1 MMDQAIDRARVTQ
14 FVTLGL
20 DREIFAV
27 PVDSVRE
34 ILEMRRV
41 SKVPNAPP
49 FMTGMIDVRGQAVPI
64 VDLRVKL
71 GMEPVPP
78 DEMTRILVLDIPLT
92 GGIRSLGL
100 VADRV
105 FEVADLDE
113 RMMETPP
120 EVGTRW
126 NSDYIQAVGRRNGA
140 FVIIFDLAFL
150 FSSGE
155 IALIEHGGDR

>member
-1 MMDQAIDRARVTQ
+1 MQHAIAPAGAAQ

-27 PVDSVRE
+27 PVDTVRE
-34 ILEMRRV
+34 ILDMRPV
-41 SKVPNAPP
+41 SRLPHAPP
-49 FMTGMIDVRGQAVPI
+49 FMMGMIDVRGQAVPI
-64 VDLRVKL
+64 IDLRIKL
-71 GMEPVPP
+71 GMKPVPP
-78 DEMTRILVLDIPLT
+78 DEMTRILVLDIPLN
-92 GGIRSLGL
+92 GKSRAMGL

-113 RMMETPP
+113 RTMETPP

-140 FVIIFDLAFL
+140 FVIIFDLAHL

-155 IALIEHGGDR
+155 LALIGHGDET